1 MTKSQT
7 SGGAVPRLEHTDIDI
22 ADLSLADPA
31 GGRLSAA
38 TLTGVHILV
47 LMRHRH

>member
-1 MTKSQT
+1 M
-7 SGGAVPRLEHTDIDI
+7 PRGEHVDIDI
-22 ADLSLADPA
+22 ADISLADPA
-31 GGRLSAA
+31 GGQLSAA